1 MPWRA
6 RAALLLLFCGI
17 PSCTSSCGAPPV
29 DDGAAATARVR
40 AWVRAQ
46 AEERAARARME
57 SEPPP
62 IVVAQRAPAQQG
74 TIPLVLTADGGPVE
88 APRAP
93 LPLPQAQQAQ
103 QAAPTREAPPGA
115 GVQETVVSLG
125 VPFPPGAIRDPAL
138 IAVRHGKGAAVPAH
152 VAPLATWPRDGS
164 IRSALV
170 AFRVKLPPGQQ
181 DLYQIAWGTPG
192 GAGQRA
198 AEPLA
203 PNPDGPVAATLPAAW
218 YARSQVSGPHVPALD
233 NQRFAGFE
241 ERIEQGLERMSPA
254 FDALG
259 VSCSGQHRTYY
270 DSPHALYQRFLR
282 YGDAARYR
290 RARAEARWYRDN
302 ELRWSPDRAFAVHV
316 CEPQDWTPA
325 RPMAWGSIRR
335 MVAQGLLDDYLLTG
349 DPASK
354 EAIAGMGEALRRALP
369 AFVTPKEDA
378 LQASE
383 RNMAFAIMI
392 LAGSYAVDP
401 RPEVLA
407 ALKDLVDRT
416 AAWQAR
422 GDSGAFEHDLH
433 RVDPGE
439 CERGPRGASPFMTA
453 LLVDAL
459 MDVHALTGDPRIAAI
474 VARAARWLEE
484 KALTSDRM
492 AFRYL
497 WNCETDSYDDS
508 GTADLNLLIVPVFGA
523 AYALSGDPRWLRT
536 GDALADIG
544 VKRMRAKSPKHWCQ
558 SMRGFGRYLGYRSL
572 STLTPP
578 TLGGSASQQPAP
590 APPAPAPPAPVS
602 P

>member
-1 MPWRA
+1 M
-6 RAALLLLFCGI
+6 
-17 PSCTSSCGAPPV
+17 

-46 AEERAARARME
+46 AEQRAARVRAE
-57 SEPPP
+57 SEARAP
-62 IVVAQRAPAQQG
+62 IAAAQRAPAQQG
-74 TIPLVLTADGGPVE
+74 SIPLVLTADSGPLD
-88 APRAP
+88 A
-93 LPLPQAQQAQ
+93 
-103 QAAPTREAPPGA
+103 GA
-115 GVQETVVSLG
+115 VVSLG
-125 VPFPPGAIRDPAL
+125 VPFPPGAIRDPAR
-138 IAVRHGKGAAVPAH
+138 IAVRHSKGAAVPAH
-152 VAPLATWPRDGS
+152 VAPLAAWPRDGS

-170 AFRVKLPPGQQ
+170 AFRVTLRPGQQ
-181 DLYQIAWGTPG
+181 DLYQIAWGTPEG
-192 GAGQRA
+192 EDAQRA
-198 AEPLA
+198 AEPLPA
-203 PNPDGPVAATLPAAW
+203 NPDGPVAATLTAAW

-241 ERIEQGLERMSPA
+241 ERIEQGLQGMSPA

-259 VSCSGQHRTYY
+259 VSCAGQHRTYY

-290 RARAEARWYRDN
+290 RARVEARWYRDH
-302 ELRWSPDRAFAVHV
+302 ELRWSPERSFAVHV

-325 RPMAWGSIRR
+325 RPMAWGSLRR

-354 EAIAGMGEALRRALP
+354 EAIVGMGEALRRALP

-378 LQASE
+378 LQATE
-383 RNMAFAIMI
+383 RNMAFAILI
-392 LAGSYAVDP
+392 LAGSYAVEP

-407 ALKDLVDRT
+407 ALEDLIDRT

-422 GDSGAFEHDLH
+422 GDSGAFEHDLS
-433 RVDPGE
+433 RADPRE
-439 CERGPRGASPFMTA
+439 CERGPRGGSPFMTA

-459 MDVHALTGDPRIAAI
+459 MDVHALTGDARVAPI
-474 VARAARWLEE
+474 VTRAARWLDE
-484 KALTSDRM
+484 KALTSDRK

-497 WNCETDSYDDS
+497 WSCETDPYDDS

-523 AYALSGDPRWLRT
+523 AYALSGDPRWLRA
-536 GDALADIG
+536 GDALADVG
-544 VKRMRAKSPKHWCQ
+544 VQRMRPRSPKRWCQ

-572 STLTPP
+572 P
-578 TLGGSASQQPAP
+578 TLSASQQPAP
-590 APPAPAPPAPVS
+590 APPGPVS